1 MSGEPSETDRRER
14 KDDTERRVR
23 SEDRN
28 LVDLLATIRDADSG
42 RERSILIKGIAN
54 ELAKNIIV
62 AVILTILVV
71 VAIFEIFVGVMNW
84 DDCPVQNLIPL
95 WLLVSGSTSCLR
107 YIVAIALAMK
117 VSTIGCDKGP
127 RRALG
132 VGGCR
137 ICGGFQVRYLPEQ
150 IFLQNVR
157 FDEKSRC
164 LGDLAII
171 PTNYIRFFSIFCRF
185 LCYRSVTGWSIQEF
199 AQIRASFIKANIL
212 QKYLL
217 GQDTKTG
224 RVSQFRAIW
233 EAVFSVFWLV
243 WLILGSYWTFSVYD
257 TVLFKQG
264 SAAYCDHLTYVFT
277 LFILIAS
284 YAVMAFWI
292 CGCCF
297 ALLFMLR

>member
-117 VSTIGCDKGP
+117 VRFHTESLSC
-127 RRALG
+127 
-132 VGGCR
+132 
-137 ICGGFQVRYLPEQ
+137 LPAE
-150 IFLQNVR
+150 
-157 FDEKSRC
+157 
-164 LGDLAII
+164 
-171 PTNYIRFFSIFCRF
+171 FFS
-185 LCYRSVTGWSIQEF
+185 SS
-199 AQIRASFIKANIL
+199 S
-212 QKYLL
+212 
-217 GQDTKTG
+217 
-224 RVSQFRAIW
+224 
-233 EAVFSVFWLV
+233 
-243 WLILGSYWTFSVYD
+243 
-257 TVLFKQG
+257 
-264 SAAYCDHLTYVFT
+264 
-277 LFILIAS
+277 
-284 YAVMAFWI
+284 
-292 CGCCF
+292 
-297 ALLFMLR
+297 